1 MTLGEA
7 GVRPVEGAGWR
18 RGLGNHLTAELGRWF
33 RSRKWWTQI
42 LIFALVINAFLIS
55 VISDP
60 RGEGDPYRETIGWF
74 NGLLGVVGAIGVV
87 ILMQGAIV
95 GEKRSGAA
103 AWVLSKPISRSA
115 YLFAKMIGNAI
126 GITVTIIL
134 AQGLI
139 GYAII
144 YAGYGKAPSP
154 PAFLTALAPHMV
166 NLLFYITLTLML
178 GVIFSA
184 WGPVI
189 AIPLAFII
197 LDEFVIA
204 LAPPALL
211 DVLMETLPYGLA
223 TGYGDA
229 APSAAPSIAMSIML
243 GEQPYSLAP
252 LISTLLFSALFL
264 AVGVWVF
271 RRQEL

>member
-1 MTLGEA
+1 MGLGDA
-7 GVRPVEGAGWR
+7 GLRHVEGTAWH
-18 RGLGNHLTAELGRWF
+18 RGLANHLKAELGRWF
-33 RSRKWWTQI
+33 RSRKWWTHI
-42 LIFALVINAFLIS
+42 LIFALAINVFLVS

-60 RGEGDPYRETIGWF
+60 RGEEDPYRETIGWF

-103 AWVLSKPISRSA
+103 AWVLSKPISRPA

-144 YAGYGKAPSP
+144 HAGYATAPSP

-166 NLLFYITLTLML
+166 NLLFYITLTVML
-178 GVIFSA
+178 GAIFNVR
-184 WGPVI
+184 GPVI
-189 AIPLAFII
+189 AIPLAF
-197 LDEFVIA
+197 LLVDEFVIA
-204 LAPPALL
+204 LVPPGLL
-211 DVLMETLPYGLA
+211 DVLMKTLPYGLA

-229 APSAAPSIAMSIML
+229 APSDAPSIATSIML
-243 GEQPYSLAP
+243 GEEPYSLAP
-252 LISTLLFSALFL
+252 LLSTLLFSALFV
-264 AVGVWVF
+264 AVGVWVL
-271 RRQEL
+271 RRQEF